1 MLVCNENERF
11 TCTLALCVYKI
22 DIRFLDLIDRDRYC
36 TSEIERNMSSVS
48 YVVCFAYRKYL
59 SSIVVNNKVRILS
72 IFIFIIFSFSNF
84 SL

>member
-48 YVVCFAYRKYL
+48 
-59 SSIVVNNKVRILS
+59 
-72 IFIFIIFSFSNF
+72 
-84 SL
+84 